1 MSTNRSVKSGSDTPS
16 NSYLWDEDETQ
27 AERPQRRLRPR
38 RLDFDSLIQRLDPT
52 DSKESL
58 TPWLSPPPTPP
69 LGRSASDPGV
79 SSPHSPSLTPPVRDS
94 ASLPELSE
102 SLLQGRDPAP
112 SPASSR
118 PGSPISVSGV
128 ESLSRST
135 TPDLPLPDDAS
146 DLPGVVVL
154 DLYKGEVCNG
164 CRIDHPSQRQHQ
176 CLDVI
181 EPGFYRNNFYM
192 LMKRLYTPKFI
203 PAIQNFL
210 KACGVNADYVKVKIA
225 AETLLL
231 ELKSSKLIYT
241 PIQQMYESIADN
253 DSEIKQEHLDTVTQT
268 IKTEPS
274 NVRLSEHCDSH
285 GLSTLPGTH
294 GSSTLPFTRSFRTCE
309 ADKETVEGDT
319 VGYIH
324 SQQQHEHHESVPE
337 LLFDRVEEDTGCYIH
352 SQHPQD
358 KDESQEK
365 GGQRADHHPPSFSSA
380 GGGGLGENPSDLSP
394 EREPRR
400 RCQRK
405 MEKTLDC
412 EIIDKKDVTYLS

>member
-1 MSTNRSVKSGSDTPS
+1 MSTNRSVKSGSDNPS

-27 AERPQRRLRPR
+27 AECRQRRLRPR
-38 RLDFDSLIQRLDPT
+38 RLDFDSLIQRSDPT
-52 DSKESL
+52 DSNESL

-112 SPASSR
+112 SPASSC

-135 TPDLPLPDDAS
+135 TPDPPLPDDAS
-146 DLPGVVVL
+146 DLPGAVCNGADQLDGWASEFFGLVKKGVLHLLSVVL

-225 AETLLL
+225 AESLLL
-231 ELKSSKLIYT
+231 ELKSSELIYT

-253 DSEIKQEHLDTVTQT
+253 DSEIKQEHLDTVTQYW
-268 IKTEPS
+268 TE
-274 NVRLSEHCDSH
+274 N
-285 GLSTLPGTH
+285 T
-294 GSSTLPFTRSFRTCE
+294 
-309 ADKETVEGDT
+309 
-319 VGYIH
+319 YI
-324 SQQQHEHHESVPE
+324 
-337 LLFDRVEEDTGCYIH
+337 
-352 SQHPQD
+352 
-358 KDESQEK
+358 
-365 GGQRADHHPPSFSSA
+365 
-380 GGGGLGENPSDLSP
+380 
-394 EREPRR
+394 
-400 RCQRK
+400 
-405 MEKTLDC
+405 
-412 EIIDKKDVTYLS
+412 